1 VNLAAEAG
9 ALGMRRGELAIQNP
23 DARVNTYADNIAYRN
38 LQVDTDVPVH
48 GRVVPMTQV
57 FQDIRRMTKGAE
69 DVCADS
75 VGGRLHTGM
84 SCEDTGTGAVMTAL
98 KALVLFLPA

>member
-1 VNLAAEAG
+1 
-9 ALGMRRGELAIQNP
+9 
-23 DARVNTYADNIAYRN
+23 
-38 LQVDTDVPVH
+38 
-48 GRVVPMTQV
+48 MTQV